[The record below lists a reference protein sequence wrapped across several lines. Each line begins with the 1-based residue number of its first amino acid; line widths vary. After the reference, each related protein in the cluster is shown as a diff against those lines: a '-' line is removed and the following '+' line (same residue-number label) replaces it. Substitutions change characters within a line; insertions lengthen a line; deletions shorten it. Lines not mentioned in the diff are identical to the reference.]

1 MDKISEVTVSING
14 KVTSS
19 PELVAR
25 YKGTK
30 ILSVDIENK
39 RRSGGVDTFQLHFS
53 NTLGVV
59 IDEGMYVEVKGDIR
73 TINDKESERV
83 IYPFIMAH
91 SIAILDSEPEEYH
104 NDVEIVDA
112 ELVGFDGVRASYT
125 DDNKQ
130 LATYRVCVRRKH
142 GRNSYFRV
150 TTWGRDAVFLG
161 NVYKTVQYLHL
172 KCRLQSHINPKNN
185 RSRFGLVTYYLE
197 IPESERQGRRAEMLD
212 AESVGNE
219 VPAEAEGVETAP
231 DTEPVGAEASA
242 EAFAE
247 AEGGESEHAEEPVDI
262 ETSVE
267 AFEAAEAE
275 EDKETISED

>member
-1 MDKISEVTVSING
+1 MDKISEVTLSING
-14 KVTSS
+14 KVVSS

-91 SIAILDSEPEEYH
+91 SITILDGEPEEYH

-197 IPESERQGRRAEMLD
+197 IPESERQGRRAE
-212 AESVGNE
+212 V
-219 VPAEAEGVETAP
+219 EG
-231 DTEPVGAEASA
+231 TEPVGNELPAEAYSEAEGAETVPAEEPVGLETSA
-242 EAFAE
+242 EAFVE
-247 AEGGESEHAEEPVDI
+247 AEGGEPEPAEEPVGL
-262 ETSVE
+262 ETS
-267 AFEAAEAE
+267 AEADEDE
-275 EDKETISED
+275 EATSEG